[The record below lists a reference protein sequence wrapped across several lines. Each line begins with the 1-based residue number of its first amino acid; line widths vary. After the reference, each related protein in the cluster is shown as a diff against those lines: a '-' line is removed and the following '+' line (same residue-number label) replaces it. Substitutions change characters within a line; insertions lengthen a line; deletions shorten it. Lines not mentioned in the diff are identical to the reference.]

1 MKRLIS
7 QKDLKYYT
15 YLRQVLLNLQ
25 LANKDHWWLI
35 SDITAYP
42 KTPKYAQMIDQRVYL
57 LLRTSQLMEMLEND
71 DFQWIWA
78 VFSGIPGTYREEEI
92 LQYALPHLEIIEQG
106 QYNPYADEPKL
117 QHPLAEFELYAV
129 DSSYMFFITEN
140 EDLLAQFQKA
150 YPRYTEAFR

>member
-42 KTPKYAQMIDQRVYL
+42 KTPKYAQMIDQQDCL

-78 VFSGIPGTYREEEI
+78 VFSGIPVTYNEEEI
-92 LQYALPHLEIIEQG
+92 LQYPLPHLETIEQG
-106 QYNPYADEPKL
+106 QYDPYTDEPKL
-117 QHPLAEFELYAV
+117 QHPLAEFELYTV
-129 DSSYMFFITEN
+129 DSSYMFLITEK
-140 EDLLAQFQKA
+140 EDLLAQFQEA
-150 YPRYTEAFR
+150 YPRCTEEFR